1 MNRRIDR
8 KELIIHS
15 ALQNFMEEG
24 YERATMQD
32 IAIKAGVGKGTIY
45 EYFSSK
51 EELFSEVVLTGIN
64 KMCDALTQTL
74 TEPGTI
80 YEKVKRLY
88 EKNIQLFQIE
98 YRLTCHH
105 AERLRQ
111 NPEATP

>member
-1 MNRRIDR
+1 MNR
-8 KELIIHS
+8 KELIIQS
-15 ALQNFMEEG
+15 ALQNFMEDG
-24 YERATMQD
+24 YDRATMQD

-51 EELFSEVVLTGIN
+51 EELFSEVVLTGIH

-98 YRLTCHH
+98 YRLACDH

-111 NPEATP
+111 NTEAAP